1 MSEVYQPREGLGIK
15 DPKFTPRVDAEER
28 AEELGLPDPG
38 TILQSAQQYIT
49 ETGATN
55 VDQDFLKE
63 QKKKFYK
70 SMKEQEPEV
79 WEFMKKNNGLIK
91 PEDWQNLPIDLLE
104 QARNIAYLQTPNQEK
119 GFDYTSG
126 VGSTKNDGT
135 KFSRFTLSRL
145 DTNTEKEDYL
155 NLTVGYDGWTTDKF
169 GRYALTQKGL
179 ELLGEPALLPNEK
192 GRVIDEYQGYT
203 KYDWVDAAPH
213 IIQAAPPVVASVALA
228 PYGTVIGL
236 LGTGVVGAGSYLG
249 DELIE
254 YAQGWSNQSAESI
267 AYMAGQYA
275 LYNTL
280 GEGVARAL
288 RPVGRLI
295 SDPQGFKFRAN
306 APYTRDAVLKAYPNL
321 ENDIRAMYA
330 QPASGV
336 GPPLPEVEI
345 QKLVNKAIKHLK
357 YKTPITGD
365 TSIPGASDAF
375 NPNTRV
381 VSYIPGDRRKIIAD
395 ILEGN
400 GTYSGTPSISVASQ
414 RPLLGRLQ
422 GLFDNMFGYPRDEG
436 NRRYLNHTMLLLQG
450 KAAGISD
457 DQLKNYAAKLGTD
470 GELKALNDLN
480 EAILKRVT
488 DSSQSY
494 DDTLTMIMKNLEEE
508 TDAAINYIRS
518 QTGLLPDAEA
528 AKLAE
533 RLKQNKFSIESAIE
547 GFGNNLDNSLHGL
560 KLFETG
566 SIKQQIELIKKS
578 LPKKTTMQEVPE
590 EFFGGPGVGTQTRT
604 VTKEVTEFNQD
615 IPGVKEILRLINGIE
630 ELPQRTSAL
639 QLSFLDKGFKTLKAE
654 NGKIGGLDFS
664 RELDNILKSID
675 DSYSGAKGILDTH
688 TAKLSVSDKVRF
700 KEAYSLL
707 DDLNKLRNDSQGMFD
722 DVFVAKMIQDA
733 KSGAQGFI
741 ESQDVVTYFVGQGRN
756 KAFLRLLNALP
767 ASEREVFKAG
777 VARQTFDNVVNASK
791 NNLTGDFEG
800 YGFINAWN
808 KLDDG
813 IKKTLFGTNTG
824 KIDTLAKQIAIKNG
838 KFSQEEVNILLNS
851 NDNNITKLLNNKL
864 KLLNEQDEILGK
876 NWIKKILS
884 DDVEVEQVIDYI
896 FRPKSSTKINQAKE
910 FLGDDLFTQL
920 REASMLKILQNV
932 GSDAT
937 QPGFG
942 PIFNG
947 PAFRKSLDLYGKETL
962 QAMFG
967 KDLTKDLYKFADQIT
982 ILTSKNQS
990 GGLVAANVALKPLT
1004 KGPKA
1009 LISPLLP
1016 FRVIAYL
1023 MNRPG
1028 FVEYLTFG
1036 IKNPYTRKGSEA
1048 FAKIT
1053 AMTSAQGVQEKLVG
1067 SEGRGNEILP
1077 IEGKSTMETIMD
1089 APSDAINR
1097 VPFVGGTPEEV
1108 PVSNL
1113 NLNVNPNSRLATGFN
1128 APTTEVASVNQDTM
1142 ARGQQIFG
1150 ANDPIFGM
1158 AKGGIMNS
1166 KKAFQRV
1173 A

>member
-15 DPKFTPRVDAEER
+15 DPRFTPRVDAEER

-38 TILQSAQQYIT
+38 TILQSTQEYIT
-49 ETGATN
+49 ETGVTN
-55 VDQDFLKE
+55 VDQDFLRE
-63 QKKKFYK
+63 QKLKFYK
-70 SMKEQEPEV
+70 AMKDQEPEV

-91 PEDWQNLPIDLLE
+91 PEDWQNLPLDLLE
-104 QARNIAYLQTPNQEK
+104 QARNIAYLQSPNQEM

-126 VGSTKNDGT
+126 VGSTENDGV

-155 NLTVGYDGWTTDKF
+155 NLTVGYDGWTTVKF

-179 ELLGEPALLPNEK
+179 DLLGEPALLPNEK

-203 KYDWVDAAPH
+203 KYDWVDASPH
-213 IIQAAPPVVASVALA
+213 IIQAVPPVAASVLLN

-236 LGTGVVGAGSYLG
+236 IGTGVVGAGSYLG

-275 LYNTL
+275 LYNSL

-288 RPVGRLI
+288 RPFGRLI

-321 ENDIRAMYA
+321 ENDIRAMYGTTA
-330 QPASGV
+330 DGT
-336 GPPLPEVEI
+336 PLPEVEI
-345 QKLVNKAIKHLK
+345 QKLLNKTIKHLK
-357 YKTPITGD
+357 YKTPVTGD

-375 NPNTRV
+375 NQNTRV
-381 VSYIPGDRRKIIAD
+381 LSYIPDDRRKIIAD

-400 GTYSGTPSISVASQ
+400 GTYSGVPSISVASQ

-422 GLFDNMFGYPRDEG
+422 GLFDNMFGYPRDEV

-457 DQLKNYAAKLGTD
+457 DQLKNYAAKFGTD
-470 GELKALNDLN
+470 GELTALNELN

-488 DSSQSY
+488 DSSEGY
-494 DDTLTMIMKNLEEE
+494 DNALTMIIKNLEEE

-533 RLKQNKFSIESAIE
+533 RLKQNKFSIDTAIE
-547 GFGNNLDNSLHGL
+547 GFGHSLDNSLHGL

-566 SIKQQIELIKKS
+566 SIKQQIELIKQA
-578 LPKKTTMQEVPE
+578 LPKKTVVKEVTE
-590 EFFGGPGVGTQTRT
+590 QTRFRGPET
-604 VTKEVTEFNQD
+604 VRKEVTEFNED
-615 IPGVKEILRLINGIE
+615 IPGVAQILRLIEGIE
-630 ELPQRTSAL
+630 ALPQRTSAL
-639 QLSFLDKGFKTLKAE
+639 QLAFLDKGFKTLKAE

-664 RELDNILKSID
+664 RELDNILQAID
-675 DSYSGAKGILDTH
+675 DSYSGAKGVLDTH
-688 TAKLSVSDKVRF
+688 TAKLSVSDKLTF

-707 DDLNKLRNDSQGMFD
+707 DDLTKLRNDSQGMFD
-722 DVFVAKMIQDA
+722 DVFVAKMIKDA
-733 KSGAQGFI
+733 QSGAQGFI
-741 ESQDVVTYFVGQGRN
+741 ETQDVVNLFVNQGRN

-777 VARQTFDNVVNASK
+777 IARQTFDNTLNASK
-791 NNLTGDFEG
+791 NNLTGNFEG
-800 YGFINAWN
+800 YGFLNAWN
-808 KLDDG
+808 KIDDG
-813 IKKTLFGTNTG
+813 VKKTLFGTNTG
-824 KIDTLAKQIAIKNG
+824 KIDTLAKQIAMKNG
-838 KFSQEEVNILLNS
+838 KFSQEEVSILLNS
-851 NDNNITKLLNNKL
+851 NDDNITKLLNNKL
-864 KLLNEQDEILGK
+864 KLINEQDEILGK

-910 FLGDDLFTQL
+910 FLGEDLFTQL

-932 GSDAT
+932 GTDAT
-937 QPGFG
+937 QPGLG

-947 PAFRKSLDLYGKETL
+947 PSFRKALDLYGKDTL

-982 ILTSKNQS
+982 VLTSKNQS

-1016 FRVIAYL
+1016 FRVMAYL

-1077 IEGKSTMETIMD
+1077 IEGESMMETIMD

-1108 PVSNL
+1108 PVSSL
-1113 NLNVNPNSRLATGFN
+1113 NLNVNPSSRLATGFN
-1128 APTTEVASVNQDTM
+1128 MGAPNQTTME
-1142 ARGQQIFG
+1142 RGQQLFG
-1150 ANDPIFGM
+1150 GPGEITFA

-1173 A
+1173 V

>member
-15 DPKFTPRVDAEER
+15 DPRFTPRVDAEER

-38 TILQSAQQYIT
+38 TILQSTQEYIT
-49 ETGATN
+49 ETGVTN
-55 VDQDFLKE
+55 VDQDFLRE
-63 QKKKFYK
+63 QKLKFYK
-70 SMKEQEPEV
+70 AMKDQEPEV

-91 PEDWQNLPIDLLE
+91 PEDWQNLPLDLLE
-104 QARNIAYLQTPNQEK
+104 QARNIAYLQSPNQEM

-126 VGSTKNDGT
+126 VGSTENDGV

-203 KYDWVDAAPH
+203 KYDWVDASPH
-213 IIQAAPPVVASVALA
+213 IIQAVPPVAASVLLN

-236 LGTGVVGAGSYLG
+236 IGTGVVGAGSYLG

-254 YAQGWSNQSAESI
+254 YAQGWSNKSAESI

-275 LYNTL
+275 LYNSL

-288 RPVGRLI
+288 RPFGRLI

-321 ENDIRAMYA
+321 ENDIRAMYGTTA
-330 QPASGV
+330 DGT
-336 GPPLPEVEI
+336 PLPEVEI
-345 QKLVNKAIKHLK
+345 QKLLNKTIKHLK
-357 YKTPITGD
+357 YKTPVTGD

-375 NPNTRV
+375 NQNTRV
-381 VSYIPGDRRKIIAD
+381 LSYIPDDRRKIIAD

-400 GTYSGTPSISVASQ
+400 GTYSGVPSISVASQ

-422 GLFDNMFGYPRDEG
+422 GLFDNMFGYPRDEA

-457 DQLKNYAAKLGTD
+457 DQLKNYAAKFGTD
-470 GELKALNDLN
+470 GELTALNELN

-488 DSSQSY
+488 DSSEGY
-494 DDTLTMIMKNLEEE
+494 DNALTMIIKNLEEE

-533 RLKQNKFSIESAIE
+533 RLKQNKFSIDTAIE
-547 GFGNNLDNSLHGL
+547 GFGHSLDNSLHGL

-566 SIKQQIELIKKS
+566 SIKQQIELIKQA
-578 LPKKTTMQEVPE
+578 LPKKTVVKEVTE
-590 EFFGGPGVGTQTRT
+590 QTRFRGPET
-604 VTKEVTEFNQD
+604 VRKEVTEFNED
-615 IPGVKEILRLINGIE
+615 IPGVAQILRLIEGIE
-630 ELPQRTSAL
+630 ALPQRTSAL
-639 QLSFLDKGFKTLKAE
+639 QLAFLDKGFKTLKAE

-664 RELDNILKSID
+664 RELDNILQAID
-675 DSYSGAKGILDTH
+675 DSYSGAKGVLDTH
-688 TAKLSVSDKVRF
+688 TAKLSVSDKLTF

-707 DDLNKLRNDSQGMFD
+707 DDLTKLRNDSQGMFD
-722 DVFVAKMIQDA
+722 DVFVAKMIKDA
-733 KSGAQGFI
+733 QSGAQGFI
-741 ESQDVVTYFVGQGRN
+741 ETQDVVNLFVNQGRN

-777 VARQTFDNVVNASK
+777 IARQTFDNTLNASK
-791 NNLTGDFEG
+791 NNLTGNFEG
-800 YGFINAWN
+800 YGFLNAWN
-808 KLDDG
+808 KIDDG
-813 IKKTLFGTNTG
+813 VKKTLFGTNTG
-824 KIDTLAKQIAIKNG
+824 KIDTLAKQIAMKNG
-838 KFSQEEVNILLNS
+838 KFSQEEVSILLNS
-851 NDNNITKLLNNKL
+851 NDDNITKLLNNKL
-864 KLLNEQDEILGK
+864 KLINEQDEILGK

-910 FLGDDLFTQL
+910 FLGEDLFTQL

-932 GSDAT
+932 GTDAT
-937 QPGFG
+937 QPGLG

-947 PAFRKSLDLYGKETL
+947 PSFRKALDLYGKDTL

-1016 FRVIAYL
+1016 FRVMAYL

-1077 IEGKSTMETIMD
+1077 IEGESIMETIMD

-1108 PVSNL
+1108 PVSSL
-1113 NLNVNPNSRLATGFN
+1113 NLNVNPSSRLATGFN
-1128 APTTEVASVNQDTM
+1128 MGAPNQTTME
-1142 ARGQQIFG
+1142 RGQQLFG
-1150 ANDPIFGM
+1150 GPGEITFA

-1173 A
+1173 V

>member
-1 MSEVYQPREGLGIK
+1 MSEVYQSREGLGIK
-15 DPKFTPRVDAEER
+15 NPKFTPRVDAEER
-28 AEELGLPDPG
+28 AEELGLEDPG
-38 TILQSAQQYIT
+38 TILQSAQEYIT
-49 ETGATN
+49 ETGVTN
-55 VDQDFLKE
+55 VDQDFLRE
-63 QKKKFYK
+63 QKLKFYK
-70 SMKEQEPEV
+70 AMKEQEPEV

-91 PEDWQNLPIDLLE
+91 PEDWQNLPVDLLE
-104 QARNIAYLQTPNQEK
+104 QARNIAYLQAPNQEM

-126 VGSTKNDGT
+126 VGSTENDGV

-203 KYDWVDAAPH
+203 KYDWVDASPH
-213 IIQAAPPVVASVALA
+213 IIQAIPPVAASVLLN

-236 LGTGVVGAGSYLG
+236 IGTGVVGAGSYLG

-275 LYNTL
+275 LYNSL

-288 RPVGRLI
+288 RPFGRLI

-321 ENDIRAMYA
+321 ENDIRAMYGTM
-330 QPASGV
+330 PDGT
-336 GPPLPEVEI
+336 PMPEVEI
-345 QKLVNKAIKHLK
+345 QKLLNKTIKHLK
-357 YKTPITGD
+357 YKTPVTGD

-375 NPNTRV
+375 NQNTRV
-381 VSYIPGDRRKIIAD
+381 LSYIPDDRRKIIAD

-400 GTYSGTPSISVASQ
+400 GTYSGVPSISVASQ

-422 GLFDNMFGYPRDEG
+422 GLFDNMFGYPRDEA

-457 DQLKNYAAKLGTD
+457 DQLKNYAAKFGTD
-470 GELKALNDLN
+470 GELTALNELN

-488 DSSQSY
+488 DSSEGY
-494 DDTLTMIMKNLEEE
+494 DNALTMIIKNLEEE

-533 RLKQNKFSIESAIE
+533 RLKQNKFSIDTAIE
-547 GFGNNLDNSLHGL
+547 GFGHSLDNSLHGL

-566 SIKQQIELIKKS
+566 SIKQQIELIKQA
-578 LPKKTTMQEVPE
+578 LPKKTV
-590 EFFGGPGVGTQTRT
+590 V
-604 VTKEVTEFNQD
+604 KEVTEQTRFRGPETVRKEVIEFNED
-615 IPGVKEILRLINGIE
+615 IPGVTQILRLIDGIE
-630 ELPQRTSAL
+630 ALPQRTSAL
-639 QLSFLDKGFKTLKAE
+639 QLAFLDKGFKTLKAE

-664 RELDNILKSID
+664 RELDNILQAID
-675 DSYSGAKGILDTH
+675 DSYSGAKGVLDTH
-688 TAKLSVSDKVRF
+688 TAKLSVGDKVTF

-707 DDLNKLRNDSQGMFD
+707 DDLTKLRNNSQGMFD
-722 DVFVAKMIQDA
+722 DVHVAKMIKDA
-733 KSGAQGFI
+733 QSGAQGFI
-741 ESQDVVTYFVGQGRN
+741 ETQDVVNLFVNQGRN

-777 VARQTFDNVVNASK
+777 IARQTFDNTLNASK
-791 NNLTGDFEG
+791 NNLTGNFEG
-800 YGFINAWN
+800 YGFLNAWN
-808 KLDDG
+808 KIDDG
-813 IKKTLFGTNTG
+813 VKKTLFGTNTG
-824 KIDTLAKQIAIKNG
+824 KIDTLAKQIAMKNG
-838 KFSQEEVNILLNS
+838 KFSQEEVSILLNS
-851 NDNNITKLLNNKL
+851 NDDNITKLLNNKL
-864 KLLNEQDEILGK
+864 KLINEQDEILGK

-910 FLGDDLFTQL
+910 FLGEDLFTQL

-932 GSDAT
+932 GTDAT
-937 QPGFG
+937 QPGLG

-947 PAFRKSLDLYGKETL
+947 PSFRKALDLYGKDTL

-1004 KGPKA
+1004 QGPKA

-1016 FRVIAYL
+1016 FRVLAYL

-1067 SEGRGNEILP
+1067 SEGRGNKILP
-1077 IEGKSTMETIMD
+1077 IEGESMMETIMD

-1108 PVSNL
+1108 PVSSL
-1113 NLNVNPNSRLATGFN
+1113 NLNVNPSSRLATGFN
-1128 APTTEVASVNQDTM
+1128 MGAPNQTTME
-1142 ARGQQIFG
+1142 RGQQLFTGPGEITF
-1150 ANDPIFGM
+1150 A

-1173 A
+1173 V

>member
-1 MSEVYQPREGLGIK
+1 MSETYQPREGLGIK
-15 DPKFTPRVDAEER
+15 DPRFTPRVDAEER

-38 TILQSAQQYIT
+38 TILQSTQQYIT

-55 VDQDFLKE
+55 VDQDFLRE
-63 QKKKFYK
+63 QKLKFYK
-70 SMKEQEPEV
+70 AMKEQEPEV

-91 PEDWQNLPIDLLE
+91 PEDWQNLPVDLLE
-104 QARNIAYLQTPNQEK
+104 QARNIAYLQAPNQEM

-126 VGSTKNDGT
+126 VGSTENDGV

-203 KYDWVDAAPH
+203 KYDWVDASPH
-213 IIQAAPPVVASVALA
+213 IIQAIPPVAASVLLN

-236 LGTGVVGAGSYLG
+236 IGTGVVGAGSYLG

-275 LYNTL
+275 LYNSL

-288 RPVGRLI
+288 RPFGRLI

-321 ENDIRAMYA
+321 ENDIRAMYGTTA
-330 QPASGV
+330 DGTPM
-336 GPPLPEVEI
+336 PEVEI
-345 QKLVNKAIKHLK
+345 QKLLNKTIKHLK
-357 YKTPITGD
+357 YKTPVTGD

-375 NPNTRV
+375 NQNTRV
-381 VSYIPGDRRKIIAD
+381 LSYIPDDRRKIIAD

-422 GLFDNMFGYPRDEG
+422 GLFDNMFGYPRDEA

-457 DQLKNYAAKLGTD
+457 DQLKNYAAKFGTD
-470 GELKALNDLN
+470 GELTALNELN

-488 DSSQSY
+488 DSSEGY
-494 DDTLTMIMKNLEEE
+494 DNALTMIIKNLEEE

-528 AKLAE
+528 AKLGE
-533 RLKQNKFSIESAIE
+533 RLKQNKFSIDTAIE
-547 GFGNNLDNSLHGL
+547 GFGHSLDNSLHGL

-566 SIKQQIELIKKS
+566 SIKQQIELIKQA
-578 LPKKTTMQEVPE
+578 LPKKTVVKEVTE
-590 EFFGGPGVGTQTRT
+590 QTRFRGPET
-604 VTKEVTEFNQD
+604 VRKEVTEFNED
-615 IPGVKEILRLINGIE
+615 IPGVAQILRLIEGIE
-630 ELPQRTSAL
+630 ALPQRTSAL
-639 QLSFLDKGFKTLKAE
+639 QLAFLDKGFKTLKAE

-664 RELDNILKSID
+664 RELDNILQAID
-675 DSYSGAKGILDTH
+675 DSYSGAKGVLDTH
-688 TAKLSVSDKVRF
+688 TAKLSVGDKLTF

-707 DDLNKLRNDSQGMFD
+707 DDLTKLRNDSQGMFD
-722 DVFVAKMIQDA
+722 DVFVAKMIKDA
-733 KSGAQGFI
+733 QSGAQGFI
-741 ESQDVVTYFVGQGRN
+741 ETQDVVNLFVNQGRN

-777 VARQTFDNVVNASK
+777 IARQTFDNTLNASK
-791 NNLTGDFEG
+791 NNLTGNFEG
-800 YGFINAWN
+800 YGFLNAWN
-808 KLDDG
+808 KIDDG
-813 IKKTLFGTNTG
+813 VKKTLFGTNTG
-824 KIDTLAKQIAIKNG
+824 KIDTLAKQIAMKNG
-838 KFSQEEVNILLNS
+838 KFSQEEVSILLNS
-851 NDNNITKLLNNKL
+851 NDDNITKLLNNKL
-864 KLLNEQDEILGK
+864 KLINEQDEILGK

-910 FLGDDLFTQL
+910 FLGEDLFTQL

-932 GSDAT
+932 GTDAT
-937 QPGFG
+937 QPGLG

-947 PAFRKSLDLYGKETL
+947 PSFRKALDLYGKDTL

-982 ILTSKNQS
+982 VLTSKNQS

-1004 KGPKA
+1004 QGPKA

-1016 FRVIAYL
+1016 FRVMAYL

-1077 IEGKSTMETIMD
+1077 IEGESMMETIMD

-1108 PVSNL
+1108 PVSSL
-1113 NLNVNPNSRLATGFN
+1113 NLNVNPSSRLATGFN
-1128 APTTEVASVNQDTM
+1128 AGAPNQTTME
-1142 ARGQQIFG
+1142 RGQQLFTGPGEITF
-1150 ANDPIFGM
+1150 A

-1173 A
+1173 V

>member
-1 MSEVYQPREGLGIK
+1 MSETYQPREGLGIK
-15 DPKFTPRVDAEER
+15 DPRFTPRVDAEER

-38 TILQSAQQYIT
+38 TILQSTQEYIT
-49 ETGATN
+49 ETGVTN
-55 VDQDFLKE
+55 VDQDFLRE
-63 QKKKFYK
+63 QKLKFYK
-70 SMKEQEPEV
+70 AMKEQEPEI

-91 PEDWQNLPIDLLE
+91 PEDWQNLPVDLLE
-104 QARNIAYLQTPNQEK
+104 QARNIAYLQAPNQEM

-126 VGSTKNDGT
+126 VGSTENDGV

-203 KYDWVDAAPH
+203 KYDWVDASPH
-213 IIQAAPPVVASVALA
+213 IIQAVPPVAASVLLN

-236 LGTGVVGAGSYLG
+236 IGTGVVGAGSYLG

-275 LYNTL
+275 LYNSL

-288 RPVGRLI
+288 RPFGRLI
-295 SDPQGFKFRAN
+295 SDPQGFKFRPN
-306 APYTRDAVLKAYPNL
+306 APYTRDGVLKAYPNL
-321 ENDIRAMYA
+321 ENDIRAMYGTTA
-330 QPASGV
+330 DGTPM
-336 GPPLPEVEI
+336 PEVEI
-345 QKLVNKAIKHLK
+345 QKLLNKTIKHLK
-357 YKTPITGD
+357 YKTPVTGD

-375 NPNTRV
+375 NQNTRV
-381 VSYIPGDRRKIIAD
+381 LSYIPDDRRKIIAD

-422 GLFDNMFGYPRDEG
+422 GLFDNMFGYPRDEA

-457 DQLKNYAAKLGTD
+457 DQLKNYAAKFGTD
-470 GELKALNDLN
+470 GELTALNELN

-488 DSSQSY
+488 DSSEGY
-494 DDTLTMIMKNLEEE
+494 DNALTMIIKNLEEE

-533 RLKQNKFSIESAIE
+533 RLKQNKFSIDTAIE
-547 GFGNNLDNSLHGL
+547 GFGHSLDNSLHGL

-566 SIKQQIELIKKS
+566 SIKQQIELIKQA
-578 LPKKTTMQEVPE
+578 LPKKTVVKEVTE
-590 EFFGGPGVGTQTRT
+590 QTRFRGPET
-604 VTKEVTEFNQD
+604 VRKEVTEFNED
-615 IPGVKEILRLINGIE
+615 IPGVAQILRLIEGIE
-630 ELPQRTSAL
+630 ALPQRTSAL
-639 QLSFLDKGFKTLKAE
+639 QLAFLDKGFKTLKAE

-664 RELDNILKSID
+664 RELDNILQAID
-675 DSYSGAKGILDTH
+675 DSYSGAKGVLDTH
-688 TAKLSVSDKVRF
+688 TAKLSVGDKVTF

-707 DDLNKLRNDSQGMFD
+707 DDLTKLRNDSQGMFD
-722 DVFVAKMIQDA
+722 DVFVAKMIKDA
-733 KSGAQGFI
+733 QSGAQGFI
-741 ESQDVVTYFVGQGRN
+741 ETQDVVNLFVNQGRN

-777 VARQTFDNVVNASK
+777 IARQTFDNTLNASK
-791 NNLTGDFEG
+791 NNLTGNFEG
-800 YGFINAWN
+800 YGFLNAWN
-808 KLDDG
+808 KIDDG
-813 IKKTLFGTNTG
+813 VKKTLFGTNTG
-824 KIDTLAKQIAIKNG
+824 KIDTLAKQIAMKNG
-838 KFSQEEVNILLNS
+838 KFSQEEVSILLNS
-851 NDNNITKLLNNKL
+851 NDDNITKLLNNKL
-864 KLLNEQDEILGK
+864 KLINEQDEILGK

-910 FLGDDLFTQL
+910 FLGEDLFTQL

-932 GSDAT
+932 GTDAT
-937 QPGFG
+937 QPGLG

-947 PAFRKSLDLYGKETL
+947 PSFRKALDLYGKDTL

-982 ILTSKNQS
+982 VLTSKNQS

-1004 KGPKA
+1004 QGPKA

-1016 FRVIAYL
+1016 FRVMAYL

-1077 IEGKSTMETIMD
+1077 IEGESMMETIMD

-1108 PVSNL
+1108 PVSSL
-1113 NLNVNPNSRLATGFN
+1113 NLNVNPSSRLATGFN
-1128 APTTEVASVNQDTM
+1128 MGAPNQTTME
-1142 ARGQQIFG
+1142 RGQQLFG
-1150 ANDPIFGM
+1150 GPGEITFA

-1173 A
+1173 V

>member
-15 DPKFTPRVDAEER
+15 DPRFTPRVDAEER

-38 TILQSAQQYIT
+38 TILQSTQEYIT
-49 ETGATN
+49 ETGVTN
-55 VDQDFLKE
+55 VDQDFLRE
-63 QKKKFYK
+63 QKLKFYK
-70 SMKEQEPEV
+70 AMKEQEPEV

-91 PEDWQNLPIDLLE
+91 PEDWQNLPVDLLE
-104 QARNIAYLQTPNQEK
+104 QARNIAYLQSPNQEM

-126 VGSTKNDGT
+126 VGSTENDGV

-179 ELLGEPALLPNEK
+179 DLLGEPALLPNEK

-203 KYDWVDAAPH
+203 KYDWVDASPH
-213 IIQAAPPVVASVALA
+213 IIQAVPPVVASVVLN

-236 LGTGVVGAGSYLG
+236 IGTGVVGAGSYLG

-267 AYMAGQYA
+267 AYMASQYA
-275 LYNTL
+275 LYNSL

-288 RPVGRLI
+288 RPFGRLI

-306 APYTRDAVLKAYPNL
+306 APYTRDGVLKAYPNL
-321 ENDIRAMYA
+321 ENDIRAMYGTT
-330 QPASGV
+330 PDGN
-336 GPPLPEVEI
+336 PLPEVEI
-345 QKLVNKAIKHLK
+345 QKLLNKTIKHLK
-357 YKTPITGD
+357 YKTPVTGD

-375 NPNTRV
+375 NQNTRV
-381 VSYIPGDRRKIIAD
+381 LSYIPDDRRKIIAD

-422 GLFDNMFGYPRDEG
+422 GLFDNMFGYPRDEA

-457 DQLKNYAAKLGTD
+457 DQLKNYVAKFGTD
-470 GELKALNDLN
+470 GELTALNELN

-488 DSSQSY
+488 DSSEGY
-494 DDTLTMIMKNLEEE
+494 DNALTMIMKNLEEE

-533 RLKQNKFSIESAIE
+533 RLKQNKFSIDTAIE
-547 GFGNNLDNSLHGL
+547 GFGYSLDNSLHGL

-566 SIKQQIELIKKS
+566 SIKQQIELIKQA
-578 LPKKTTMQEVPE
+578 LPKKTVVKEVTE
-590 EFFGGPGVGTQTRT
+590 QTRFRGPET
-604 VTKEVTEFNQD
+604 VRKEVTEFNED
-615 IPGVKEILRLINGIE
+615 IPGVKEILRLIEGIE
-630 ELPQRTSAL
+630 ALPQRTSAL
-639 QLSFLDKGFKTLKAE
+639 QLAFLDKGFKTLKAE
-654 NGKIGGLDFS
+654 NGRIGGLDFG
-664 RELDNILKSID
+664 RELDNILQAID
-675 DSYSGAKGILDTH
+675 DSYSGAKGVLDTH
-688 TAKLSVSDKVRF
+688 TAKLSVSDKLTF

-707 DDLNKLRNDSQGMFD
+707 DDLTKLRNDSQGMFD
-722 DVFVAKMIQDA
+722 DVFVAKMIKDA
-733 KSGAQGFI
+733 QSGAQGFI
-741 ESQDVVTYFVGQGRN
+741 ETQDVVNLFVNQGRN

-777 VARQTFDNVVNASK
+777 IARQTFDNTLTASK
-791 NNLTGDFEG
+791 NNLTGNFEG
-800 YGFINAWN
+800 YGFLNAWN
-808 KLDDG
+808 KIDDG
-813 IKKTLFGTNTG
+813 VKKTLFGTNTG
-824 KIDTLAKQIAIKNG
+824 KIDTLAKQIAMKNG
-838 KFSQEEVNILLNS
+838 KFSQEEVSILLNS
-851 NDNNITKLLNNKL
+851 NDDNITKLLNNKL
-864 KLLNEQDEILGK
+864 KLINEQDEILGK

-910 FLGDDLFTQL
+910 FLGEDLFTQL

-932 GSDAT
+932 GTDAT
-937 QPGFG
+937 QPGLG

-947 PAFRKSLDLYGKETL
+947 PSFRKALDLYGKDTL

-982 ILTSKNQS
+982 VLTSKNQS

-1004 KGPKA
+1004 QGPKA

-1016 FRVIAYL
+1016 FRVMAYL

-1077 IEGKSTMETIMD
+1077 IEGESMMETIMD

-1108 PVSNL
+1108 PVSSL
-1113 NLNVNPNSRLATGFN
+1113 NLNVNPSSRLATGFN
-1128 APTTEVASVNQDTM
+1128 MGAPNQTTME
-1142 ARGQQIFG
+1142 RGQQLFG
-1150 ANDPIFGM
+1150 GPGEITFA
-1158 AKGGIMNS
+1158 AKGGIMNT

-1173 A
+1173 V

>member
-15 DPKFTPRVDAEER
+15 DPRFTPRVDAEER

-38 TILQSAQQYIT
+38 TILQSTQQYIT

-55 VDQDFLKE
+55 VDQDFLRE
-63 QKKKFYK
+63 QKLKFYK
-70 SMKEQEPEV
+70 AMKDQEPEI

-91 PEDWQNLPIDLLE
+91 PEDWQNLPVDLLE
-104 QARNIAYLQTPNQEK
+104 QARNIAYLQAPNQEM

-126 VGSTKNDGT
+126 VGSTENDGV

-203 KYDWVDAAPH
+203 KYDWVDASPH
-213 IIQAAPPVVASVALA
+213 IIQAVPPVATSVLLN

-236 LGTGVVGAGSYLG
+236 IGTGVVGAGSYLG

-275 LYNTL
+275 LYNSL

-288 RPVGRLI
+288 RPFGRLI

-321 ENDIRAMYA
+321 ENDIRAMYGTTA
-330 QPASGV
+330 DGTPM
-336 GPPLPEVEI
+336 PEVEI
-345 QKLVNKAIKHLK
+345 QKLLNKTIKHLK
-357 YKTPITGD
+357 YKTPVTGD

-375 NPNTRV
+375 NQNTRV
-381 VSYIPGDRRKIIAD
+381 LSYIPDDRRKIIAD

-422 GLFDNMFGYPRDEG
+422 GLFDNMFGYPRDEA

-457 DQLKNYAAKLGTD
+457 DQLKNYAAKFGTD
-470 GELKALNDLN
+470 GELTALNELN

-488 DSSQSY
+488 DSSEGY
-494 DDTLTMIMKNLEEE
+494 DNALTMIIKNLEEE

-533 RLKQNKFSIESAIE
+533 RLKQNKFSIDTAIE
-547 GFGNNLDNSLHGL
+547 GFGHSLDNSLHGL

-566 SIKQQIELIKKS
+566 SIKQQIELIKQA
-578 LPKKTTMQEVPE
+578 LPKKTVVKEVTE
-590 EFFGGPGVGTQTRT
+590 QTRFRGPET
-604 VTKEVTEFNQD
+604 VRKEVTEFNED
-615 IPGVKEILRLINGIE
+615 IPGVAQILRLIEGIE
-630 ELPQRTSAL
+630 ALPQRTSAL
-639 QLSFLDKGFKTLKAE
+639 QLAFLDKGFKTLKAE

-664 RELDNILKSID
+664 RELDNILQAID
-675 DSYSGAKGILDTH
+675 DSYSGAKGVLDTH
-688 TAKLSVSDKVRF
+688 TAKLSVGDKVTF

-707 DDLNKLRNDSQGMFD
+707 DDLTKLRNDSQGMFD
-722 DVFVAKMIQDA
+722 DVFVAKMIKDA
-733 KSGAQGFI
+733 QSGAQGFI
-741 ESQDVVTYFVGQGRN
+741 ETQDVVNLFVNQGRN

-777 VARQTFDNVVNASK
+777 VARQTFDNTLNASK
-791 NNLTGDFEG
+791 NNLTGNFEG
-800 YGFINAWN
+800 YGFLNAWN
-808 KLDDG
+808 KIDDG
-813 IKKTLFGTNTG
+813 VKKTLFGTNTG
-824 KIDTLAKQIAIKNG
+824 KIDTLAKQIAMKNG
-838 KFSQEEVNILLNS
+838 KFSQEEVSILLNS
-851 NDNNITKLLNNKL
+851 NDDNITKLLNNKL
-864 KLLNEQDEILGK
+864 KLINEQDEILGK

-910 FLGDDLFTQL
+910 FLGEDLFTQL

-932 GSDAT
+932 GTDAT
-937 QPGFG
+937 QPGLG

-947 PAFRKSLDLYGKETL
+947 PSFRKALDLYGKDTL

-982 ILTSKNQS
+982 VLTSKNQS

-1004 KGPKA
+1004 QGPKA

-1016 FRVIAYL
+1016 FRVMAYL

-1077 IEGKSTMETIMD
+1077 IEGESMMETIMD

-1108 PVSNL
+1108 PVSSL
-1113 NLNVNPNSRLATGFN
+1113 NLNVNPSSRLATGFN
-1128 APTTEVASVNQDTM
+1128 MGAPNQTTME
-1142 ARGQQIFG
+1142 RGQQLFTGPGEITF
-1150 ANDPIFGM
+1150 A

-1173 A
+1173 V

>member
-1 MSEVYQPREGLGIK
+1 MSETYQPREGLGIK
-15 DPKFTPRVDAEER
+15 DPRFTPRVDAEER

-38 TILQSAQQYIT
+38 TILQSTQQYIT

-55 VDQDFLKE
+55 VDQDFLRE
-63 QKKKFYK
+63 QKLKFYK
-70 SMKEQEPEV
+70 AMKEQEPEI

-91 PEDWQNLPIDLLE
+91 PEDWQNLPVDLLE
-104 QARNIAYLQTPNQEK
+104 QARNIAYLQAPNQEM

-126 VGSTKNDGT
+126 VGSTENDGV

-203 KYDWVDAAPH
+203 KYDWVDASPH
-213 IIQAAPPVVASVALA
+213 IIQAVPPVAASVLLN

-236 LGTGVVGAGSYLG
+236 IGTGVVGAGSYLG

-275 LYNTL
+275 LYNSL

-288 RPVGRLI
+288 RPFGRLI

-321 ENDIRAMYA
+321 ENDIRAMYGTTA
-330 QPASGV
+330 DGTPM
-336 GPPLPEVEI
+336 PEVEI
-345 QKLVNKAIKHLK
+345 QKLLNKTIKHLK
-357 YKTPITGD
+357 YKTPVTGD

-375 NPNTRV
+375 NQNTRV
-381 VSYIPGDRRKIIAD
+381 LSYIPDDRRKIIAD

-422 GLFDNMFGYPRDEG
+422 GLFDNMFGYPRDEA

-457 DQLKNYAAKLGTD
+457 DQLKNYAAKFGTD
-470 GELKALNDLN
+470 GELTALNELN

-488 DSSQSY
+488 DSSEGY
-494 DDTLTMIMKNLEEE
+494 DNALTMIIKNLEEE

-533 RLKQNKFSIESAIE
+533 RLKQNKFSIDTAIE
-547 GFGNNLDNSLHGL
+547 GFGHSLDNSLHGL

-566 SIKQQIELIKKS
+566 SIKQQIELIKQA
-578 LPKKTTMQEVPE
+578 LPKKTVVKEVTE
-590 EFFGGPGVGTQTRT
+590 QTRFRGPET
-604 VTKEVTEFNQD
+604 VRKEVTEFNED
-615 IPGVKEILRLINGIE
+615 IPGVAQILRLIEGIE
-630 ELPQRTSAL
+630 ALPQRTSAL
-639 QLSFLDKGFKTLKAE
+639 QLAFLDKGFKTLKAE

-664 RELDNILKSID
+664 RELDNILQAID
-675 DSYSGAKGILDTH
+675 DSYSGAKGVLDTH
-688 TAKLSVSDKVRF
+688 TAKLSVGDKVTF

-707 DDLNKLRNDSQGMFD
+707 DDLTKLRNDSQGMFD
-722 DVFVAKMIQDA
+722 DVFVAKMIKDA
-733 KSGAQGFI
+733 QSGAQGFI
-741 ESQDVVTYFVGQGRN
+741 ETQDVVNLFVNQGRN

-777 VARQTFDNVVNASK
+777 IARQTFDNTLNASK
-791 NNLTGDFEG
+791 NNLTGNFEG
-800 YGFINAWN
+800 YGFLNAWN
-808 KLDDG
+808 KIDDG
-813 IKKTLFGTNTG
+813 VKKTLFGTNTG
-824 KIDTLAKQIAIKNG
+824 KIDTLAKQIAMKNG
-838 KFSQEEVNILLNS
+838 KFSQEEVSILLNS
-851 NDNNITKLLNNKL
+851 NDDNITKLLNNKL
-864 KLLNEQDEILGK
+864 KLINEQDEILGK

-910 FLGDDLFTQL
+910 FLGEDLFTQL

-932 GSDAT
+932 GTDAT
-937 QPGFG
+937 QPGLG

-947 PAFRKSLDLYGKETL
+947 PSFRKALDLYGKDTL

-982 ILTSKNQS
+982 VLTSKNQS

-1004 KGPKA
+1004 QGPKA

-1016 FRVIAYL
+1016 FRVMAYL

-1077 IEGKSTMETIMD
+1077 IEGESMMETIMD

-1108 PVSNL
+1108 PVSSL
-1113 NLNVNPNSRLATGFN
+1113 NLNVNPSSRLATGFN
-1128 APTTEVASVNQDTM
+1128 MGAPNQTTME
-1142 ARGQQIFG
+1142 RGQQLFG
-1150 ANDPIFGM
+1150 GPGEITFA

-1173 A
+1173 V

>member
-15 DPKFTPRVDAEER
+15 DPRFTPRVDAEER

-38 TILQSAQQYIT
+38 TILQSTQEYIT
-49 ETGATN
+49 ETGVTN
-55 VDQDFLKE
+55 VDQDFLRE
-63 QKKKFYK
+63 QKLKFYK
-70 SMKEQEPEV
+70 AMKDQEPEV

-91 PEDWQNLPIDLLE
+91 PEDWQNLPLDLLE
-104 QARNIAYLQTPNQEK
+104 QARNIAYLQSPNQEM

-126 VGSTKNDGT
+126 VGSTENDGV

-203 KYDWVDAAPH
+203 KYDWVDASPH
-213 IIQAAPPVVASVALA
+213 IIQAVPPVAASVLLN

-236 LGTGVVGAGSYLG
+236 IGTGVVGAGSYLG

-275 LYNTL
+275 LYNSL

-288 RPVGRLI
+288 RPFGRLI

-321 ENDIRAMYA
+321 ENDIRAMYGTTA
-330 QPASGV
+330 DGT
-336 GPPLPEVEI
+336 PLPEVEI
-345 QKLVNKAIKHLK
+345 QKLLNKTIKHLK
-357 YKTPITGD
+357 YKTPVTGD

-375 NPNTRV
+375 NQNTRV
-381 VSYIPGDRRKIIAD
+381 LSYIPDDRRKIIAD

-400 GTYSGTPSISVASQ
+400 GTYSGVPSISVASQ

-422 GLFDNMFGYPRDEG
+422 GLFDNMFGYPRDEA

-457 DQLKNYAAKLGTD
+457 DQLKNYAAKFGTD
-470 GELKALNDLN
+470 GELTALNELN

-488 DSSQSY
+488 DSSEGY
-494 DDTLTMIMKNLEEE
+494 DNALTMIIKNLEEE

-533 RLKQNKFSIESAIE
+533 RLKQNKFSIDTAIE
-547 GFGNNLDNSLHGL
+547 GFGHSLDNSLHGL

-566 SIKQQIELIKKS
+566 SIKQQIELIKQA
-578 LPKKTTMQEVPE
+578 LPKKTVVKEVTE
-590 EFFGGPGVGTQTRT
+590 QTRFRGPET
-604 VTKEVTEFNQD
+604 VRKEVTEFNED
-615 IPGVKEILRLINGIE
+615 IPGVAQILRLIEGIE
-630 ELPQRTSAL
+630 ALPQRTSAL
-639 QLSFLDKGFKTLKAE
+639 QLAFLDKGFKTLKAE

-664 RELDNILKSID
+664 RELDNILQAID
-675 DSYSGAKGILDTH
+675 DSYSGAKGVLDTH
-688 TAKLSVSDKVRF
+688 TAKLSVSDKLTF

-707 DDLNKLRNDSQGMFD
+707 DDLTKLRNDSQGMFD
-722 DVFVAKMIQDA
+722 DVFVAKMIKDA
-733 KSGAQGFI
+733 QSGAQGFI
-741 ESQDVVTYFVGQGRN
+741 ETQDVVNLFVNQGRN

-777 VARQTFDNVVNASK
+777 IARQTFDNTLNASK
-791 NNLTGDFEG
+791 NNLTGNFEG
-800 YGFINAWN
+800 YGFLNAWN
-808 KLDDG
+808 KIDDG
-813 IKKTLFGTNTG
+813 VKKTLFGTNTG
-824 KIDTLAKQIAIKNG
+824 KIDTLAKQIAMKNG
-838 KFSQEEVNILLNS
+838 KFSQEEVSILLNS
-851 NDNNITKLLNNKL
+851 NDDNITKLLNNKL
-864 KLLNEQDEILGK
+864 KLINEQDEILGK

-910 FLGDDLFTQL
+910 FLGEDLFTQL

-932 GSDAT
+932 GTDAT
-937 QPGFG
+937 QPGLG

-947 PAFRKSLDLYGKETL
+947 PSFRKALDLYGKDTL

-982 ILTSKNQS
+982 VLTSKNQS

-1016 FRVIAYL
+1016 FRVMAYL

-1077 IEGKSTMETIMD
+1077 IEGESMMETIMD

-1108 PVSNL
+1108 PVSSL
-1113 NLNVNPNSRLATGFN
+1113 NLNVNPSSRLATGFN
-1128 APTTEVASVNQDTM
+1128 MGAPNQTTME
-1142 ARGQQIFG
+1142 RGQQLFG
-1150 ANDPIFGM
+1150 GPGEITFA

-1173 A
+1173 V

>member
-15 DPKFTPRVDAEER
+15 DPRFTPRVDAEER

-38 TILQSAQQYIT
+38 TILQSAQEYIT
-49 ETGATN
+49 ETGVTN
-55 VDQDFLKE
+55 VDQDFLRE
-63 QKKKFYK
+63 QKLKFYK
-70 SMKEQEPEV
+70 AMKEQEPEI

-91 PEDWQNLPIDLLE
+91 PEDWQNLPVDLLE
-104 QARNIAYLQTPNQEK
+104 QARNIAYLQAPNQEM

-126 VGSTKNDGT
+126 VGSTENDGV

-203 KYDWVDAAPH
+203 KYDWVDASPH
-213 IIQAAPPVVASVALA
+213 IIQAVPPVAASVLLN

-236 LGTGVVGAGSYLG
+236 IGTGVVGAGSYLG

-275 LYNTL
+275 LYNSL

-288 RPVGRLI
+288 RPFGRLI
-295 SDPQGFKFRAN
+295 SDPQGFKFRPN
-306 APYTRDAVLKAYPNL
+306 APYTRDGVLKAYPNL
-321 ENDIRAMYA
+321 ENDIRAMYGTTA
-330 QPASGV
+330 DGTPM
-336 GPPLPEVEI
+336 PEVEI
-345 QKLVNKAIKHLK
+345 QKLLNKTIKHLK
-357 YKTPITGD
+357 YKTPVTGD

-375 NPNTRV
+375 NQNTRV
-381 VSYIPGDRRKIIAD
+381 LSYIPDDRRKIIAD

-422 GLFDNMFGYPRDEG
+422 GLFDNMFGYPRDEA

-457 DQLKNYAAKLGTD
+457 DQLKNYAAKFGTD
-470 GELKALNDLN
+470 GELTALNELN

-488 DSSQSY
+488 DSSEGY
-494 DDTLTMIMKNLEEE
+494 DNALTMIIKNLEEE

-533 RLKQNKFSIESAIE
+533 RLKQNKFSIDTAIE
-547 GFGNNLDNSLHGL
+547 GFGHSLDNSLHGL

-566 SIKQQIELIKKS
+566 SIKQQIELIKQA
-578 LPKKTTMQEVPE
+578 LPKKTVVKEVTE
-590 EFFGGPGVGTQTRT
+590 QTRFRGPET
-604 VTKEVTEFNQD
+604 VRKEVTEFNED
-615 IPGVKEILRLINGIE
+615 IPGVAQILRLIEGIE
-630 ELPQRTSAL
+630 ALPQRTSAL
-639 QLSFLDKGFKTLKAE
+639 QLAFLDKGFKTLKAE

-664 RELDNILKSID
+664 RELDNILQAID
-675 DSYSGAKGILDTH
+675 DSYSGAKGVLDTH
-688 TAKLSVSDKVRF
+688 TAKLSVGDKVTF

-707 DDLNKLRNDSQGMFD
+707 DDLTKLRNDSQGMFD
-722 DVFVAKMIQDA
+722 DVFVAKMIKDA
-733 KSGAQGFI
+733 QSGAQGFI
-741 ESQDVVTYFVGQGRN
+741 ETQDVVNLFVNQGRN

-777 VARQTFDNVVNASK
+777 VARQTFDNTLNASK
-791 NNLTGDFEG
+791 NNLTGNFEG
-800 YGFINAWN
+800 YGFLNAWN
-808 KLDDG
+808 KIDDG
-813 IKKTLFGTNTG
+813 VKKTLFGTNTG
-824 KIDTLAKQIAIKNG
+824 KIDTLAKQIAMKNG
-838 KFSQEEVNILLNS
+838 KFSQEEVSILLNS
-851 NDNNITKLLNNKL
+851 NDDNITKLLNNKL
-864 KLLNEQDEILGK
+864 KLINEQDEILGK

-910 FLGDDLFTQL
+910 FLGEDLFTQL

-932 GSDAT
+932 GTDAT
-937 QPGFG
+937 QPGLG

-947 PAFRKSLDLYGKETL
+947 PSFRKALDLYGKDTL

-982 ILTSKNQS
+982 VLTSKNQS

-1004 KGPKA
+1004 QGPKA

-1016 FRVIAYL
+1016 FRVMAYL

-1077 IEGKSTMETIMD
+1077 IEGESMMETIMD

-1108 PVSNL
+1108 PVSSL
-1113 NLNVNPNSRLATGFN
+1113 NLNVNPSSRLATGFN
-1128 APTTEVASVNQDTM
+1128 MGAPNQTTME
-1142 ARGQQIFG
+1142 RGQQLFG
-1150 ANDPIFGM
+1150 GPGEITFA

-1173 A
+1173 V

>member
-15 DPKFTPRVDAEER
+15 DPRFTPRVDAEER

-38 TILQSAQQYIT
+38 TILQSTQEYIT
-49 ETGATN
+49 ETGVTN
-55 VDQDFLKE
+55 VDQDFLRE
-63 QKKKFYK
+63 QKLKFYK
-70 SMKEQEPEV
+70 AMKDQEPEV

-91 PEDWQNLPIDLLE
+91 PEDWQNLPLDLLE
-104 QARNIAYLQTPNQEK
+104 QARNIAYLQSPNQEM

-126 VGSTKNDGT
+126 VGSTENDGV

-203 KYDWVDAAPH
+203 KYDWVDASPH
-213 IIQAAPPVVASVALA
+213 IIQAVPPVAASVLLN

-236 LGTGVVGAGSYLG
+236 IGTGVVGAGSYLG

-275 LYNTL
+275 LYNSL

-288 RPVGRLI
+288 RPFGRLI

-321 ENDIRAMYA
+321 ENDIRAMYGTTA
-330 QPASGV
+330 DGT
-336 GPPLPEVEI
+336 PLPEVEI
-345 QKLVNKAIKHLK
+345 QKLLNKTIKHLK
-357 YKTPITGD
+357 YKTPVTGD

-375 NPNTRV
+375 NQNTRV
-381 VSYIPGDRRKIIAD
+381 LSYIPDDRRKIIAD

-400 GTYSGTPSISVASQ
+400 GTYSGVPSISVASQ

-422 GLFDNMFGYPRDEG
+422 GLFDNMFGYPRDEA

-457 DQLKNYAAKLGTD
+457 DQLKNYAAKFGTD
-470 GELKALNDLN
+470 GELTALNELN

-488 DSSQSY
+488 DSSEGY
-494 DDTLTMIMKNLEEE
+494 DNALTMIIKNLEEE

-533 RLKQNKFSIESAIE
+533 RLKQNKFSIDTAIE
-547 GFGNNLDNSLHGL
+547 GFGHSLDNSLHGL

-566 SIKQQIELIKKS
+566 SIKQQIELIKQA
-578 LPKKTTMQEVPE
+578 LPKKTVVKEVTE
-590 EFFGGPGVGTQTRT
+590 QTRFRGPET
-604 VTKEVTEFNQD
+604 VRKEVTEFNED
-615 IPGVKEILRLINGIE
+615 IPGVAQILRLIEGIE
-630 ELPQRTSAL
+630 ALPQRTSAL
-639 QLSFLDKGFKTLKAE
+639 QLAFLDKGFKTLKAE

-664 RELDNILKSID
+664 RELDNILQAID
-675 DSYSGAKGILDTH
+675 DSYSGAKGVLDTH
-688 TAKLSVSDKVRF
+688 TAKLSVGDKVTF

-707 DDLNKLRNDSQGMFD
+707 DDLTKLRNDSQGMFD
-722 DVFVAKMIQDA
+722 DVFVAKMIKDA
-733 KSGAQGFI
+733 QSGAQGFI
-741 ESQDVVTYFVGQGRN
+741 ETQDVVNLFVNQGRN

-777 VARQTFDNVVNASK
+777 IARQTFDNTLNASK
-791 NNLTGDFEG
+791 NNLTGNFEG
-800 YGFINAWN
+800 YGFLNAWN
-808 KLDDG
+808 KIDDG
-813 IKKTLFGTNTG
+813 VKKTLFGTNTG
-824 KIDTLAKQIAIKNG
+824 KIDTLAKQIAMKNG
-838 KFSQEEVNILLNS
+838 KFSQEEVSILLNS
-851 NDNNITKLLNNKL
+851 NDDNITKLLNNKL
-864 KLLNEQDEILGK
+864 KLINEQDEILGK

-910 FLGDDLFTQL
+910 FLGEDLFTQL

-932 GSDAT
+932 GTDAT
-937 QPGFG
+937 QPGLG

-947 PAFRKSLDLYGKETL
+947 PSFRKALDLYGKDTL

-982 ILTSKNQS
+982 VLTSKNQS

-1016 FRVIAYL
+1016 FRVMAYL

-1077 IEGKSTMETIMD
+1077 IEGESMMETIMD

-1108 PVSNL
+1108 PVSSL
-1113 NLNVNPNSRLATGFN
+1113 NLNVNPSSRLATGFN
-1128 APTTEVASVNQDTM
+1128 MGAPNQTTME
-1142 ARGQQIFG
+1142 RGQQLFG
-1150 ANDPIFGM
+1150 GPGEITFA

-1173 A
+1173 V

>member
-15 DPKFTPRVDAEER
+15 DPRFTPRVDAEER

-38 TILQSAQQYIT
+38 TILQSTQEYIT
-49 ETGATN
+49 ETGVTN
-55 VDQDFLKE
+55 VDQDFLRE
-63 QKKKFYK
+63 QKLKFYK
-70 SMKEQEPEV
+70 AMKDQEPEV

-91 PEDWQNLPIDLLE
+91 PEDWQNLPLDLLE
-104 QARNIAYLQTPNQEK
+104 QARNIAYLQSPNQEM

-126 VGSTKNDGT
+126 VGSTENDGV

-203 KYDWVDAAPH
+203 KYDWVDASPH
-213 IIQAAPPVVASVALA
+213 IIQAVPPVAASVLLN

-236 LGTGVVGAGSYLG
+236 IGTGVVGAGSYLG

-275 LYNTL
+275 LYNSL

-288 RPVGRLI
+288 RPFGRLI

-321 ENDIRAMYA
+321 ENDIRAMYGTTA
-330 QPASGV
+330 DGTPV
-336 GPPLPEVEI
+336 PEVEI
-345 QKLVNKAIKHLK
+345 QKLLNKTIKHLK
-357 YKTPITGD
+357 YKTPVTGD

-375 NPNTRV
+375 NQNTRV
-381 VSYIPGDRRKIIAD
+381 LSYIPDDRRKIIAD

-400 GTYSGTPSISVASQ
+400 GTYSGVPSISVASQ

-422 GLFDNMFGYPRDEG
+422 GLFDNMFGYPRDEA

-457 DQLKNYAAKLGTD
+457 DQLKNYAAKFGTD
-470 GELKALNDLN
+470 GELTALNELN

-488 DSSQSY
+488 DSSEGY
-494 DDTLTMIMKNLEEE
+494 DNALTMIIKNLEEE

-533 RLKQNKFSIESAIE
+533 RLKQNKFSIDTAIE
-547 GFGNNLDNSLHGL
+547 GFGHSLDNSLHGL

-566 SIKQQIELIKKS
+566 SIKQQIELIKQA
-578 LPKKTTMQEVPE
+578 LPKKTVVKEVTE
-590 EFFGGPGVGTQTRT
+590 QTRFRGPET
-604 VTKEVTEFNQD
+604 VRKEVTEFNED
-615 IPGVKEILRLINGIE
+615 IPGVAQILRLIEGIE
-630 ELPQRTSAL
+630 ALPQRTSAL
-639 QLSFLDKGFKTLKAE
+639 QLAFLDKGFKTLKAE

-664 RELDNILKSID
+664 RELDNILQAID
-675 DSYSGAKGILDTH
+675 DSYSGAKGVLDTH
-688 TAKLSVSDKVRF
+688 TAKLSVSDKLTF

-707 DDLNKLRNDSQGMFD
+707 DDLTKLRNDSQGMFD
-722 DVFVAKMIQDA
+722 DVFVAKMIKDA
-733 KSGAQGFI
+733 QSGAQGFI
-741 ESQDVVTYFVGQGRN
+741 ETQDVVNLFVNQGRN

-777 VARQTFDNVVNASK
+777 IARQTFDNTLNASK
-791 NNLTGDFEG
+791 NNLTGNFEG
-800 YGFINAWN
+800 YGFLNAWN
-808 KLDDG
+808 KIDDG
-813 IKKTLFGTNTG
+813 VKKTLFGTNTG
-824 KIDTLAKQIAIKNG
+824 KIDTLAKQIAMKNG
-838 KFSQEEVNILLNS
+838 KFSQEEVSILLNS
-851 NDNNITKLLNNKL
+851 NDDNITKLLNNKL
-864 KLLNEQDEILGK
+864 KLINEQDEILGK

-910 FLGDDLFTQL
+910 FLGEDLFTQL

-932 GSDAT
+932 GTDAT
-937 QPGFG
+937 QPGLG

-947 PAFRKSLDLYGKETL
+947 PSFRKALDLYGKDTL

-1016 FRVIAYL
+1016 FRVMAYL

-1036 IKNPYTRKGSEA
+1036 IKNPYTRGGSEA

-1077 IEGKSTMETIMD
+1077 IEGESIMETIMD
-1089 APSDAINR
+1089 APSDAVNR

-1108 PVSNL
+1108 PVSSL
-1113 NLNVNPNSRLATGFN
+1113 NLNVNPSSRLATGFN
-1128 APTTEVASVNQDTM
+1128 MGAPNQTTME
-1142 ARGQQIFG
+1142 RGQQLFG
-1150 ANDPIFGM
+1150 GPGEITFA

-1173 A
+1173 V

>member
-15 DPKFTPRVDAEER
+15 DPRFTPRVDAEER
-28 AEELGLPDPG
+28 AEELGLEDPG
-38 TILQSAQQYIT
+38 TILQSAQEYIT
-49 ETGATN
+49 ETGVTN
-55 VDQDFLKE
+55 VDQDFLRE
-63 QKKKFYK
+63 QKLKFYK
-70 SMKEQEPEV
+70 AMKEQEPEV

-91 PEDWQNLPIDLLE
+91 PEDWQNLPVDLLE
-104 QARNIAYLQTPNQEK
+104 QARNIAYLQAPNQEM

-126 VGSTKNDGT
+126 VGSTENDGV

-203 KYDWVDAAPH
+203 KYDWVDASPH
-213 IIQAAPPVVASVALA
+213 IIQAVPPVVASVVLN

-236 LGTGVVGAGSYLG
+236 IGTGVVGAGSYLG

-275 LYNTL
+275 LYNSL

-288 RPVGRLI
+288 RPFGRLI

-321 ENDIRAMYA
+321 ENDIRAMYGTM
-330 QPASGV
+330 PDGT
-336 GPPLPEVEI
+336 PMPEVEI
-345 QKLVNKAIKHLK
+345 QKLLNKTIKHLK
-357 YKTPITGD
+357 YKTPVTGD

-375 NPNTRV
+375 NQNTRV
-381 VSYIPGDRRKIIAD
+381 LSYIPDDRRKIIAD

-400 GTYSGTPSISVASQ
+400 GTYSGVPSISVASQ

-422 GLFDNMFGYPRDEG
+422 GLFDNMFGYPRDEA

-457 DQLKNYAAKLGTD
+457 DQLKNYAAKFGTD
-470 GELKALNDLN
+470 GELTALNELN

-488 DSSQSY
+488 DSSEGY
-494 DDTLTMIMKNLEEE
+494 DNALTMIMKNLEEE

-533 RLKQNKFSIESAIE
+533 RLKQNKFSIDTAIE
-547 GFGNNLDNSLHGL
+547 GFGHSLDNSLHGL

-566 SIKQQIELIKKS
+566 SIKQQIELIKQA
-578 LPKKTTMQEVPE
+578 LPKKTV
-590 EFFGGPGVGTQTRT
+590 V
-604 VTKEVTEFNQD
+604 KEVTEQTRFRGPETVRKEVIEFNED
-615 IPGVKEILRLINGIE
+615 IPGVTQILRLIDGIE
-630 ELPQRTSAL
+630 ALPQRTSAL
-639 QLSFLDKGFKTLKAE
+639 QLAFLDKGFKTLKAE

-664 RELDNILKSID
+664 RELDNILQAID
-675 DSYSGAKGILDTH
+675 DSYSGAKGVLDTH
-688 TAKLSVSDKVRF
+688 TAKLSVGDKVRF

-707 DDLNKLRNDSQGMFD
+707 DDLTKLRNDSQGMFD
-722 DVFVAKMIQDA
+722 DVFVAKMIKDA
-733 KSGAQGFI
+733 QSGAQGFI
-741 ESQDVVTYFVGQGRN
+741 ETQDVVNLFVNQGRN

-777 VARQTFDNVVNASK
+777 IARQTFDNTLNASK
-791 NNLTGDFEG
+791 NNLTGNFEG
-800 YGFINAWN
+800 YGFLNAWN
-808 KLDDG
+808 KIDDG
-813 IKKTLFGTNTG
+813 VKKTLFGTNTG
-824 KIDTLAKQIAIKNG
+824 KIDTLAKQIAMKNG
-838 KFSQEEVNILLNS
+838 KFSQEEVSILLNS
-851 NDNNITKLLNNKL
+851 NDDNITKLLNNKL
-864 KLLNEQDEILGK
+864 KLINEQDEILGK

-910 FLGDDLFTQL
+910 FLGEDLFTQL

-932 GSDAT
+932 GTDAT
-937 QPGFG
+937 QPGLG

-947 PAFRKSLDLYGKETL
+947 PSFRKALDLYGKDTL

-982 ILTSKNQS
+982 VLTSKNQS

-1004 KGPKA
+1004 QGPKA

-1016 FRVIAYL
+1016 FRVLAYL

-1077 IEGKSTMETIMD
+1077 IEGESMMETIMD

-1108 PVSNL
+1108 PVSSL
-1113 NLNVNPNSRLATGFN
+1113 NLNVNPSSRLATGFN
-1128 APTTEVASVNQDTM
+1128 MGAPNQTTME
-1142 ARGQQIFG
+1142 RGQQLFTGPGEITF
-1150 ANDPIFGM
+1150 A

-1173 A
+1173 V

>member
-15 DPKFTPRVDAEER
+15 DPRFTPRVDAEER

-38 TILQSAQQYIT
+38 TILQSTQQYIT

-55 VDQDFLKE
+55 VDQDFLRE
-63 QKKKFYK
+63 QKLKFYK
-70 SMKEQEPEV
+70 AMKEQEPEI

-91 PEDWQNLPIDLLE
+91 PEDWQNLPVDLLE
-104 QARNIAYLQTPNQEK
+104 QARNIAYLQAPNQEM

-126 VGSTKNDGT
+126 VGSTENDGV

-203 KYDWVDAAPH
+203 KYDWVDASPH
-213 IIQAAPPVVASVALA
+213 IIQAVPPVVASVVLN

-236 LGTGVVGAGSYLG
+236 IGTGVVGAGSYLG

-275 LYNTL
+275 LYNSL

-288 RPVGRLI
+288 RPFGRLI

-321 ENDIRAMYA
+321 ENDIRAMYGTTA
-330 QPASGV
+330 DGTPM
-336 GPPLPEVEI
+336 PEVEI
-345 QKLVNKAIKHLK
+345 QKLLNKTIKHLK
-357 YKTPITGD
+357 YKTPVTGD

-375 NPNTRV
+375 NQNTRV
-381 VSYIPGDRRKIIAD
+381 LSYIPDDRRKIIAD

-422 GLFDNMFGYPRDEG
+422 GLFDNMFGYPRDEA

-457 DQLKNYAAKLGTD
+457 DQLKNYAAKFGTD
-470 GELKALNDLN
+470 GELTALNELN

-488 DSSQSY
+488 DSSEGY
-494 DDTLTMIMKNLEEE
+494 DNALTMIIKNLEEE

-533 RLKQNKFSIESAIE
+533 RLKQNKFSIDTAIE
-547 GFGNNLDNSLHGL
+547 GFGHSLDNSLHGL

-566 SIKQQIELIKKS
+566 SIKQQIELIKQA
-578 LPKKTTMQEVPE
+578 LPKKTVVKEVTE
-590 EFFGGPGVGTQTRT
+590 QTRFRGPET
-604 VTKEVTEFNQD
+604 VRKEVTEFNED
-615 IPGVKEILRLINGIE
+615 IPGVAQILRLIEGIE
-630 ELPQRTSAL
+630 ALPQRTSAL
-639 QLSFLDKGFKTLKAE
+639 QLAFLDKGFKTLKAE

-664 RELDNILKSID
+664 RELDNILQAID
-675 DSYSGAKGILDTH
+675 DSYSGAKGVLDTH
-688 TAKLSVSDKVRF
+688 TAKLSVGDKVTF

-707 DDLNKLRNDSQGMFD
+707 DDLTKLRNDSQGMFD
-722 DVFVAKMIQDA
+722 DVFVAKMIKDA
-733 KSGAQGFI
+733 QSGAQGFI
-741 ESQDVVTYFVGQGRN
+741 ETQDVVNLFVNQGRN

-777 VARQTFDNVVNASK
+777 VARQTFDNTLNASK
-791 NNLTGDFEG
+791 NNLTGNFEG
-800 YGFINAWN
+800 YGFLNAWN
-808 KLDDG
+808 KIDDG
-813 IKKTLFGTNTG
+813 VKKTLFGTNTG
-824 KIDTLAKQIAIKNG
+824 KIDTLAKQIAMKNG
-838 KFSQEEVNILLNS
+838 KFSQEEVSILLNS
-851 NDNNITKLLNNKL
+851 NDDNITKLLNNKL
-864 KLLNEQDEILGK
+864 KLINEQDEILGK

-910 FLGDDLFTQL
+910 FLGEDLFTQL

-932 GSDAT
+932 GTDAT
-937 QPGFG
+937 QPGLG

-947 PAFRKSLDLYGKETL
+947 PSFRKALDLYGKDTL

-1004 KGPKA
+1004 QGPKA

-1016 FRVIAYL
+1016 FRVMAYL

-1077 IEGKSTMETIMD
+1077 IEGESMMETIMD

-1108 PVSNL
+1108 PVSSL
-1113 NLNVNPNSRLATGFN
+1113 NLNVNPSSRLATGFN
-1128 APTTEVASVNQDTM
+1128 MGAPNQTTME
-1142 ARGQQIFG
+1142 RGQQLFG
-1150 ANDPIFGM
+1150 GPGEITFA

-1173 A
+1173 V

>member
-1 MSEVYQPREGLGIK
+1 MSEAYQPREGLGIK

-55 VDQDFLKE
+55 VDQDFLRE
-63 QKKKFYK
+63 QKLKFYK

-104 QARNIAYLQTPNQEK
+104 QARNIAYLQSPNQEK

-126 VGSTKNDGT
+126 VGKPTNDGT

-145 DTNTEKEDYL
+145 DTNTEKEDFL

-203 KYDWVDAAPH
+203 KYDWVDASPH
-213 IIQAAPPVVASVALA
+213 IIQAVPPVVASVVLN

-236 LGTGVVGAGSYLG
+236 IGTGVVGAGSYLG

-280 GEGVARAL
+280 GEGIARAL

-345 QKLVNKAIKHLK
+345 QKLINKAIKHLK

-381 VSYIPGDRRKIIAD
+381 LSYIPEDRRKIIAD
-395 ILEGN
+395 IIEGN

-422 GLFDNMFGYPRDEG
+422 GLFDNMFGYPRDEA
-436 NRRYLNHTMLLLQG
+436 NRRYLNHTILLLQG

-457 DQLKNYAAKLGTD
+457 DQLKNYAAKFGTD
-470 GELKALNDLN
+470 GELTALNELN

-488 DSSQSY
+488 DSSEGY
-494 DDTLTMIMKNLEEE
+494 DNALTMIMKNLEEE

-533 RLKQNKFSIESAIE
+533 RLKQNKFSIDTAIE
-547 GFGNNLDNSLHGL
+547 GFGHSLDNSLHGL

-566 SIKQQIELIKKS
+566 SIKQQIELIKQA
-578 LPKKTTMQEVPE
+578 LPKKTVVKEVTE
-590 EFFGGPGVGTQTRT
+590 QTRFRGSET
-604 VTKEVTEFNQD
+604 VKKEVTEFNED

-639 QLSFLDKGFKTLKAE
+639 QLAFLDKGFKTLKAE

-664 RELDNILKSID
+664 RELDNILQAID
-675 DSYSGAKGILDTH
+675 DSYSGAKGVLDTH
-688 TAKLSVSDKVRF
+688 TAKLSVSDKLTF
-700 KEAYSLL
+700 KEAYTLL
-707 DDLNKLRNDSQGMFD
+707 DDLTKLRNDSQGMFD

-741 ESQDVVTYFVGQGRN
+741 ESQDVVTYFVDQGRY

-777 VARQTFDNVVNASK
+777 VARQAFDKIVNSSK
-791 NNLTGDFEG
+791 NNLTGNFEG
-800 YGFINAWN
+800 YGFLNAWN
-808 KLDDG
+808 KMDDG

-824 KIDTLAKQIAIKNG
+824 KIDTLAKQIAMKNG
-838 KFSQEEVNILLNS
+838 KFSQEEVSILLNS
-851 NDNNITKLLNNKL
+851 NDDNITKLLNNKL
-864 KLLNEQDEILGK
+864 KLINQQDEILGK
-876 NWIKKILS
+876 SWIKKILS

-896 FRPKSSTKINQAKE
+896 FRPKSATKINQAKE
-910 FLGDDLFTQL
+910 FLGEDLFTQL

-932 GSDAT
+932 GTDAN
-937 QPGFG
+937 QPGLG

-947 PAFRKSLDLYGKETL
+947 PAFRKSLDLYGKDTL

-1004 KGPKA
+1004 QGPKA

-1016 FRVIAYL
+1016 FRVMAYL

-1077 IEGKSTMETIMD
+1077 IEGESIIETIMD
-1089 APSDAINR
+1089 APSDAIDR

-1108 PVSNL
+1108 PVSSL
-1113 NLNVNPNSRLATGFN
+1113 NLNVNPASRLAGGFN
-1128 APTTEVASVNQDTM
+1128 TPIDANRA
-1142 ARGQQIFG
+1142 ALAFG
-1150 ANDPIFGM
+1150 SDDILTRALQEQGPRFA
-1158 AKGGIMNS
+1158 AKGGIMNT

>member
-15 DPKFTPRVDAEER
+15 DPRFTPRVDAEER

-38 TILQSAQQYIT
+38 TILQSTQEYIT
-49 ETGATN
+49 ETGVTN
-55 VDQDFLKE
+55 VDQDFLRE
-63 QKKKFYK
+63 QKLKFYK
-70 SMKEQEPEV
+70 AMKDQEPEV

-91 PEDWQNLPIDLLE
+91 PEDWQNLPLDLLE
-104 QARNIAYLQTPNQEK
+104 QARNIAYLQAPNQEM

-126 VGSTKNDGT
+126 VGSTENDGV

-203 KYDWVDAAPH
+203 KYDWVDASPH
-213 IIQAAPPVVASVALA
+213 IIQAVPPVAASVLLN

-236 LGTGVVGAGSYLG
+236 IGTGVVGAGSYLG

-275 LYNTL
+275 LYNSL

-288 RPVGRLI
+288 RPFGRLI

-321 ENDIRAMYA
+321 ENDIRAMYGTTA
-330 QPASGV
+330 DGT
-336 GPPLPEVEI
+336 PLPEVEI
-345 QKLVNKAIKHLK
+345 QKLLNKTIKHLK
-357 YKTPITGD
+357 YKTPVTGD

-375 NPNTRV
+375 NQNTRV
-381 VSYIPGDRRKIIAD
+381 LSYIPDDRRKIIAD

-400 GTYSGTPSISVASQ
+400 GTYSGVPSISVASQ

-422 GLFDNMFGYPRDEG
+422 GLFDNMFGYPRDEA

-457 DQLKNYAAKLGTD
+457 DQLKNYAAKFGTD
-470 GELKALNDLN
+470 GELTALNELN

-488 DSSQSY
+488 DSSEGY
-494 DDTLTMIMKNLEEE
+494 DNALTMIIKNLEEE

-533 RLKQNKFSIESAIE
+533 RLKQNKFSIDTAIE
-547 GFGNNLDNSLHGL
+547 GFGHSLDNSLHGL

-566 SIKQQIELIKKS
+566 SIKQQIELIKQA
-578 LPKKTTMQEVPE
+578 LPKKTVVKEVTE
-590 EFFGGPGVGTQTRT
+590 QTRFRGPET
-604 VTKEVTEFNQD
+604 VRKEVTEFNED
-615 IPGVKEILRLINGIE
+615 IPGVAQILRLIEGIE
-630 ELPQRTSAL
+630 ALPQRTSAL
-639 QLSFLDKGFKTLKAE
+639 QLAFLDKGFKTLKAE

-664 RELDNILKSID
+664 RELDNILQAID
-675 DSYSGAKGILDTH
+675 DSYSGAKGVLDTH
-688 TAKLSVSDKVRF
+688 TAKLSVGDKVTF

-707 DDLNKLRNDSQGMFD
+707 DDLTKLRNDSQGMFD
-722 DVFVAKMIQDA
+722 DVFVAKMIKDA
-733 KSGAQGFI
+733 QSGAQGFI
-741 ESQDVVTYFVGQGRN
+741 ETQDVVNLFVNQGRN

-777 VARQTFDNVVNASK
+777 IARQTFDNTLNASK
-791 NNLTGDFEG
+791 NNLTGNFEG
-800 YGFINAWN
+800 YGFLNAWN
-808 KLDDG
+808 KIDDG
-813 IKKTLFGTNTG
+813 VKKTLFGTNTG
-824 KIDTLAKQIAIKNG
+824 KIDTLAKQIAMKNG
-838 KFSQEEVNILLNS
+838 KFSQEEVSILLNS
-851 NDNNITKLLNNKL
+851 NDDNITKLLNNKL
-864 KLLNEQDEILGK
+864 KLINEQDEILGK

-910 FLGDDLFTQL
+910 FLGEDLFTQL

-932 GSDAT
+932 GTDAT
-937 QPGFG
+937 QPGLG

-947 PAFRKSLDLYGKETL
+947 PSFRKALDLYGKDTL

-982 ILTSKNQS
+982 VLTSKNQS

-1016 FRVIAYL
+1016 FRVMAYL

-1077 IEGKSTMETIMD
+1077 IEGESMMETIMD

-1108 PVSNL
+1108 PVSSL
-1113 NLNVNPNSRLATGFN
+1113 NLNVNPSSRLATGFN
-1128 APTTEVASVNQDTM
+1128 MGAPNQTTME
-1142 ARGQQIFG
+1142 RGQQLFG
-1150 ANDPIFGM
+1150 GPGEITFA

-1173 A
+1173 V

>member
-38 TILQSAQQYIT
+38 TILQSAQKYIT
-49 ETGATN
+49 ETGVTN
-55 VDQDFLKE
+55 VDQDLLRE
-63 QKKKFYK
+63 KKIEFYK
-70 SMKEQEPEV
+70 AIKDQEPEV
-79 WEFMKKNNGLIK
+79 WEFMKKNNLQIK
-91 PEDWQNLPIDLLE
+91 PEDWQNLPLDLIE
-104 QARNIAYLQTPNQEK
+104 QARNIAYLQAPNQEM

-126 VGSTKNDGT
+126 VGSPKNEGT

-145 DTNTEKEDYL
+145 DTNTEKEDFL

-179 ELLGEPALLPNEK
+179 ELLGEPALQPNEK

-213 IIQAAPPVVASVALA
+213 IIQAIPPVVASVALN

-236 LGTGVVGAGSYLG
+236 VGTGVVGAGSYLG

-254 YAQGWSNQSAESI
+254 YAQGWSNQSAESV

-288 RPVGRLI
+288 RPIGRLI
-295 SDPQGFKFRAN
+295 SDPQGFKFRGN

-321 ENDIRAMYA
+321 ENDIRAMYGTTA
-330 QPASGV
+330 DGTPM
-336 GPPLPEVEI
+336 PEVEI
-345 QKLVNKAIKHLK
+345 QKLVNKTIKHLK

-375 NPNTRV
+375 NPNTRT

-395 ILEGN
+395 ILEGD

-422 GLFDNMFGYPRDEG
+422 GLFDNMFGYPRDEA

-457 DQLKNYAAKLGTD
+457 DQLKNYAAKFGTD
-470 GELKALNDLN
+470 GELTALNDLN

-494 DDTLTMIMKNLEEE
+494 DDTLTLIMKNLEEE

-533 RLKQNKFSIESAIE
+533 RLKQNKFSIETAIE

-578 LPKKTTMQEVPE
+578 LPKKTTIKEVTE
-590 EFFGGPGVGTQTRT
+590 QTRFRGPET
-604 VTKEVTEFNQD
+604 VKKEVTEFNED
-615 IPGVKEILRLINGIE
+615 IPGVTQILKLINGIE

-664 RELDNILKSID
+664 RELDNILNSID

-707 DDLNKLRNDSQGMFD
+707 DDLTKLRNDSQGMFD

-777 VARQTFDNVVNASK
+777 VARQTFDNVVNSSK

-808 KLDDG
+808 KIDDG

-838 KFSQEEVNILLNS
+838 KFSQEEVSILLNS
-851 NDNNITKLLNNKL
+851 NDDNITKLLNNKL

-932 GSDAT
+932 GTDAT

-947 PAFRKSLDLYGKETL
+947 PSFRKALDLYGKDTL

-990 GGLVAANVALKPLT
+990 GGLVAASVALKPLT
-1004 KGPKA
+1004 QGPKA

-1016 FRVIAYL
+1016 FRVMAYL

-1048 FAKIT
+1048 FAKII

-1077 IEGKSTMETIMD
+1077 VEGKSTMENIMD

-1097 VPFVGGTPEEV
+1097 IPFVGGTSEKV

-1113 NLNVNPNSRLATGFN
+1113 NFNVNPASRLSE
-1128 APTTEVASVNQDTM
+1128 PTIDPNRA
-1142 ARGQQIFG
+1142 ALAFG
-1150 ANDPIFGM
+1150 SDDILTRALQEQTPRFA
-1158 AKGGIMNS
+1158 AKGGIMNT